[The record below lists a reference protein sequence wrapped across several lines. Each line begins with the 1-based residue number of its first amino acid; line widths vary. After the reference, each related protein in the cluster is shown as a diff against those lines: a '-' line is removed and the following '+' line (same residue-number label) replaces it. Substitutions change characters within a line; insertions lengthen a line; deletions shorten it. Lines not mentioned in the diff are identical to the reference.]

1 MSLKRWEKRVLKA
14 PGAATRV
21 AEVEDEFRLAAGLTA
36 LRERAGFSQRELARR
51 MGVSQPRV
59 AAIEQSRNITM
70 DVLGHYAAAIGGQLE
85 VTVAKGRSKVSLVAP
100 HASAAGNYTS
110 RKKAA
115 TTAAEKPARARR
127 GGPSS
132 RSA

>member
-1 MSLKRWEKRVLKA
+1 MSLKGWEKRVLKA
-14 PGAATRV
+14 PGAAARV
-21 AEVEDEFRLAAGLTA
+21 AEMEDELRLAAGLTA

-70 DVLGHYAAAIGGQLE
+70 DVLGHYAAAIGGKLE
-85 VTVAKGRSKVSLVAP
+85 VTVAKGKSKISLVP
-100 HASAAGNYTS
+100 SDYTS

-115 TTAAEKPARARR
+115 TTAAGKQARTGRR
-127 GGPSS
+127 GPGS